1 MRVLLI
7 EDDHVIARA
16 IKKGLEQETLAV
28 DVAYDG
34 IVGFDLASSESF
46 DAIILDLMLPGMDGT
61 TLCKKLR
68 NLKIHTP
75 ILMLTA
81 KGQVEDRVEG
91 LNSGADDY
99 LPKPFAFA
107 ELLARVKALIR
118 RPQRQTETS
127 LSVGDLSLNTQRFEV
142 TRGGKPIILSR
153 KEFALL
159 TYLMQHAGKIL
170 TKEAIINHVW
180 EYDADILQNTVEV
193 YIGYLRQRV
202 DRAFPKKTPL
212 IKTVRGFGYKIEN
225 TKMSNN

>member
-127 LSVGDLSLNTQRFEV
+127 LSVGDLSLNTQSFEV